1 MELTLFAPQGPP
13 GWDAN
18 HQLDAPA
25 WEKLWFLPREATEQA
40 AHSSKVSS
48 QARAAPAGLENWPP
62 SLSPKVTPTGGPPQ
76 TLRYSL
82 W

>member
-25 WEKLWFLPREATEQA
+25 WEELWFLPREVTEQP

-48 QARAAPAGLENWPP
+48 QARQPLLAW
-62 SLSPKVTPTGGPPQ
+62 KTGHPHHPQ
-76 TLRYSL
+76 R
-82 W
+82 